1 MKKVITF
8 GTFDL
13 FHIGHLRLLERAKQ
27 KGDFLIV
34 GVSSD
39 ELNWKKKKK
48 YPIFSCQ
55 ERMEIISSL
64 KCVDEVFK
72 EDVIDKEDYCIEMD
86 ADLFVIGDDWK
97 GRPCGKNN
105 KTFDDQLRGICDVE
119 YLERTPSISTT
130 EIIEKIKF

>member
-72 EDVIDKEDYCIEMD
+72 EDIIDKEDYCIEMD